1 MKEIQNQSIQELS
14 QSSHPLHTTL
24 AGYIAEKMARI
35 TGSMQER
42 TKVLK
47 ENMRA

>member
-1 MKEIQNQSIQELS
+1 MIGDNVTKKKE
-14 QSSHPLHTTL
+14 SSHPVHTTL

-35 TGSMQER
+35 TGSMRER

-47 ENMRA
+47 KNMRA